1 MGDALGSE
9 EWPAFRKLQGPRAPN
24 KMGVSGGSTYVGGK
38 GTRPFGGTAGRPDH
52 PLVDLGVEEIKAPH
66 IGAFRSCSGMLPT
79 ALVGQEG
86 GVRLASILQYALAS
100 IHARAGV
107 CCMRQRERRCLPSAV
122 MDSGSPL
129 WHAAR
134 KAVPPHARPSPLAP
148 RPCPRLL
155 CLCVCWPGRRSCAW
169 TVASAACPEGDPL
182 SIAAL
187 IKAGC
192 DTTTKVNNGQ
202 AGLMHAAASG
212 NAAAVQV
219 VLVLG
224 NLQLEAR
231 DKDGD
236 TAFLA
241 ACSTGDP
248 ECIAELIKAGG

>member
-1 MGDALGSE
+1 
-9 EWPAFRKLQGPRAPN
+9 
-24 KMGVSGGSTYVGGK
+24 
-38 GTRPFGGTAGRPDH
+38 
-52 PLVDLGVEEIKAPH
+52 
-66 IGAFRSCSGMLPT
+66 
-79 ALVGQEG
+79 
-86 GVRLASILQYALAS
+86 
-100 IHARAGV
+100 
-107 CCMRQRERRCLPSAV
+107 MRQRERRCLPSAV

-187 IKAGC
+187 IKADC

>member
-1 MGDALGSE
+1 M
-9 EWPAFRKLQGPRAPN
+9 
-24 KMGVSGGSTYVGGK
+24 
-38 GTRPFGGTAGRPDH
+38 
-52 PLVDLGVEEIKAPH
+52 
-66 IGAFRSCSGMLPT
+66 
-79 ALVGQEG
+79 
-86 GVRLASILQYALAS
+86 
-100 IHARAGV
+100 
-107 CCMRQRERRCLPSAV
+107 
-122 MDSGSPL
+122 
-129 WHAAR
+129 
-134 KAVPPHARPSPLAP
+134 
-148 RPCPRLL
+148 
-155 CLCVCWPGRRSCAW
+155 
-169 TVASAACPEGDPL
+169 ASAACPEGDPL

-248 ECIAELIKAGG
+248 ECIAELIKARG